1 MNTLNTQEVRRK
13 RPGTFI
19 SSGVVSRQISTDEVV
34 NKRVCDP
41 GLQED
46 DKSFYED
53 LNENSCNDMNE
64 AAELYAVSGEA
75 VVPQPLIKPK
85 QYENKYLINSAEVR
99 RTSNVETEAVKSDK
113 TVCDLS
119 KVLNL
124 SNNKCNRVKYEE
136 REVPLKVYS
145 STSLNSSTVSRVPKT
160 TTFTEENISSDGYKP
175 NFSFNIYSTFAVNEV
190 VPSVDHLTNLQTTVK
205 NQNYPIFL
213 NADKEQQIKRSYQIE
228 EPTLPKQTTYMI
240 NKHSFHGMYAHFS
253 RERFESQ
260 VVNFEKFLGNE
271 IKNFD
276 LLSNDRSVSN
286 RNQKLSS
293 KNQYY
298 NICSSFPE
306 KVSNSFPQNVCNNFS
321 LNVGNSF
328 QHNVCNSFPQNVQFS
343 DSPGTENKN
352 DKHF

>member
-1 MNTLNTQEVRRK
+1 MNMDTLNTQEVRRK

-34 NKRVCDP
+34 NERVCDS

-64 AAELYAVSGEA
+64 AAELYSVSGEA
-75 VVPQPLIKPK
+75 VVPQLIKPK

-99 RTSNVETEAVKSDK
+99 RTSNIETEAVKTDK

-124 SNNKCNRVKYEE
+124 SNNKCNLVKYEE

-145 STSLNSSTVSRVPKT
+145 STSLNSSTVSRIPKT
-160 TTFTEENISSDGYKP
+160 TAVSEENISSDGYKP

-190 VPSVDHLTNLQTTVK
+190 VPSVDYSTNLQTTVK

-213 NADKEQQIKRSYQIE
+213 NADKEQQIKRSCQIE

-253 RERFESQ
+253 RQRFESQ
-260 VVNFEKFLGNE
+260 VVNFEKILGNE
-271 IKNFD
+271 IENFD
-276 LLSNDRSVSN
+276 LFSADRTLSNK
-286 RNQKLSS
+286 NQKLSS
-293 KNQYY
+293 KNH
-298 NICSSFPE
+298 ICFPE
-306 KVSNSFPQNVCNNFS
+306 RVSNSFPERVS
-321 LNVGNSF
+321 NSF
-328 QHNVCNSFPQNVQFS
+328 SKRVSNSFPERVSNSFPQNVQFS
-343 DSPGTENKN
+343 DSPGAENKN
-352 DKHF
+352 NKHTFY